1 MNDIILETKG
11 LGKSFNGNWVLKDVD
26 FDLRRGEIHA
36 LVGENGA
43 GKSTF
48 IKMLSGV
55 YHPDAGSIELE
66 GSAED
71 ITNVAVSEKLGIR
84 TVHQEINLVPYFS
97 IYENVFIGSEMTK
110 RIAGIKVIDKKNMRK
125 RSQEVLSMMD
135 IHIDPKTSVAALNA
149 TMQKVVQICSVLV
162 YDPKIVIFDE
172 PTAALGVN
180 EQKRLLEIIRK
191 LKERGLTIIYISH
204 NLEEVELIADRC
216 TVFRNGEKVGLLE
229 RDQMKIENLVP
240 MMLGNKTYNNYKR
253 DKSYATDEV
262 ILEYK
267 NVSTHRLQDVSFQL
281 HKGEIIGFAG
291 TVGAG
296 KSETA
301 QAVFGIDKLTGGQIL
316 VEVPLPQALRW
327 CRRRDGF
334 RASFRTLH

>member
-11 LGKSFNGNWVLKDVD
+11 LGKSFNGNWVLKNVD

-125 RSQEVLSMMD
+125 HSQEVLSMMD

-180 EQKRLLEIIRK
+180 EQNHLLEIIRK

-229 RDQMKIENLVP
+229 RDQMKIENLIP
-240 MMLGNKTYNNYKR
+240 MMLGNKTYNNSKR
-253 DKSYATDEV
+253 DKS
-262 ILEYK
+262 
-267 NVSTHRLQDVSFQL
+267 
-281 HKGEIIGFAG
+281 
-291 TVGAG
+291 
-296 KSETA
+296 
-301 QAVFGIDKLTGGQIL
+301 
-316 VEVPLPQALRW
+316 
-327 CRRRDGF
+327 
-334 RASFRTLH
+334 

>member
-110 RIAGIKVIDKKNMRK
+110 RIAGIRVIDKKNMRK

-162 YDPKIVIFDE
+162 YDPKIVILTS
-172 PTAALGVN
+172 PR
-180 EQKRLLEIIRK
+180 RL
-191 LKERGLTIIYISH
+191 
-204 NLEEVELIADRC
+204 
-216 TVFRNGEKVGLLE
+216 
-229 RDQMKIENLVP
+229 
-240 MMLGNKTYNNYKR
+240 
-253 DKSYATDEV
+253 
-262 ILEYK
+262 
-267 NVSTHRLQDVSFQL
+267 
-281 HKGEIIGFAG
+281 
-291 TVGAG
+291 
-296 KSETA
+296 
-301 QAVFGIDKLTGGQIL
+301 
-316 VEVPLPQALRW
+316 
-327 CRRRDGF
+327 
-334 RASFRTLH
+334 

>member
-204 NLEEVELIADRC
+204 RLQELKVVGNRITVIRDGKSIGTRGIHECTMDELIA
-216 TVFRNGEKVGLLE
+216 
-229 RDQMKIENLVP
+229 MKEAD
-240 MMLGNKTYNNYKR
+240 KR
-253 DKSYATDEV
+253 GD
-262 ILEYK
+262 
-267 NVSTHRLQDVSFQL
+267 
-281 HKGEIIGFAG
+281 
-291 TVGAG
+291 
-296 KSETA
+296 
-301 QAVFGIDKLTGGQIL
+301 
-316 VEVPLPQALRW
+316 
-327 CRRRDGF
+327 
-334 RASFRTLH
+334 

>member
-110 RIAGIKVIDKKNMRK
+110 RIEVIDKKNMRK

-204 NLEEVELIADRC
+204 NLEEVELQTAARC
-216 TVFRNGEKVGLLE
+216 SE
-229 RDQMKIENLVP
+229 MA
-240 MMLGNKTYNNYKR
+240 KR
-253 DKSYATDEV
+253 LAFWS
-262 ILEYK
+262 
-267 NVSTHRLQDVSFQL
+267 
-281 HKGEIIGFAG
+281 
-291 TVGAG
+291 
-296 KSETA
+296 
-301 QAVFGIDKLTGGQIL
+301 GI
-316 VEVPLPQALRW
+316 R
-327 CRRRDGF
+327 
-334 RASFRTLH
+334 